1 MTANQNMTTKKELSD
16 FSDRELMEKI
26 ADNTRKSSDTLIK
39 IKNFVILLIGLSV
52 MAFAFVLVY
61 MQHD

>member
-1 MTANQNMTTKKELSD
+1 MSTKKLNELT
-16 FSDRELMEKI
+16 DRELMERI

-39 IKNFVILLIGLSV
+39 IKNFIILLIGLSI

>member
-1 MTANQNMTTKKELSD
+1 MTTKKEIGD
-16 FSDRELMEKI
+16 FSDRELMERI
-26 ADNTRKSSDTLIK
+26 SDNTRRSADTLIK
-39 IKNFVILLIGLSV
+39 IKNFLILLIGLSV

>member
-1 MTANQNMTTKKELSD
+1 MTTKKEIGD
-16 FSDRELMEKI
+16 FSDRELMERI
-26 ADNTRKSSDTLIK
+26 SDNTRRSADTLIN
-39 IKNFVILLIGLSV
+39 IKNFLILLIGLSV